1 MKIALFTWTYLNYGT
16 QLQAY
21 SMCTYLKN
29 NGQDI
34 DFINYL
40 THKEDV
46 IRYGK
51 KNLSHQIKRVIKK
64 GKQIS
69 LNRRMA
75 KIGNDNIE
83 ALKNR
88 QYKFNAFMK
97 NSLPLTKKY
106 TATDLLNISDCYDL
120 YIVGSDQ
127 VWSPKYLD
135 GRFFLDFVENKNKL
149 VAYAPSF
156 GVNSLNPEITE
167 RVSKWIQRFEYLS
180 VREIAGKEIIK
191 ELTGKE
197 VPVVLDPTFLF
208 NKDEWYSNF
217 EASNQ
222 QDEKYILCYFLSENS
237 YYWKVVSK
245 IADILGLKV
254 IIVPNTPDDFECPY
268 EKCIDVAPIDFA
280 KMIFDAAYVITD
292 SFHGTAFA
300 INFGIDFLT
309 LARFSEKS
317 KESENSRV
325 KSILELLDFDDRFI
339 VSDTI
344 SCTVEIDKE
353 KWEKCEMLLEKKR
366 EESKQYLDNILK
378 V

>member
-1 MKIALFTWTYLNYGT
+1 M
-16 QLQAY
+16 
-21 SMCTYLKN
+21 
-29 NGQDI
+29 D
-34 DFINYL
+34 
-40 THKEDV
+40 
-46 IRYGK
+46 
-51 KNLSHQIKRVIKK
+51 
-64 GKQIS
+64 
-69 LNRRMA
+69 
-75 KIGNDNIE
+75 
-83 ALKNR
+83 
-88 QYKFNAFMK
+88 
-97 NSLPLTKKY
+97 
-106 TATDLLNISDCYDL
+106 
-120 YIVGSDQ
+120 
-127 VWSPKYLD
+127 
-135 GRFFLDFVENKNKL
+135 
-149 VAYAPSF
+149 
-156 GVNSLNPEITE
+156 PEITE

-180 VREIAGKEIIK
+180 VREIAGKEIIQ

-245 IADILGLKV
+245 IADILEFKV

-268 EKCIDVAPIDFA
+268 EKYIDVAPSDFA
-280 KMIFDAAYVITD
+280 KMIYDAAYVITD

-325 KSILELLDFDDRFI
+325 KSILELLNFDDRFI

-353 KWEKCEMLLEKKR
+353 KWKKCEMLLEKKR

-378 V
+378 I

>member
-51 KNLSHQIKRVIKK
+51 KNLLHQIKRVIKK

-88 QYKFNAFMK
+88 QYKFNVFMK

-156 GVNSLNPEITE
+156 GVNSLDPEITE

-208 NKDEWYSNF
+208 NKVEWYSNF

-268 EKCIDVAPIDFA
+268 EKYIDVAPIDFA
-280 KMIFDAAYVITD
+280 KMIYDASYVITD

>member
-1 MKIALFTWTYLNYGT
+1 MKIALLTWTYFNYGT

-21 SMCTYLKN
+21 SMCMYLKN
-29 NGQDI
+29 NGQDV

-40 THKEDV
+40 TRKEDV

-64 GKQIS
+64 SKQIS

-75 KIGNDNIE
+75 KIGASNIE

-88 QYKFNAFMK
+88 QYKFDTFMK

-106 TATDLLNISDCYDL
+106 TASELLNISDCYDL

-135 GRFFLDFVENKNKL
+135 GRFFLDFVKNKNKL

-156 GVNSLNPEITE
+156 GVKSLDPEITE

-180 VREIAGKEIIK
+180 VREIAGKEIIF

-222 QDEKYILCYFLSENS
+222 QGEKYILCYFLSENS

-245 IADILGLKV
+245 IADILGFKV
-254 IIVPNTPDDFECPY
+254 IIVPNTPDDFERPY
-268 EKCIDVAPIDFA
+268 EKYIDVAPTDFA
-280 KMIFDAAYVITD
+280 KMIYDAAYVITD

-325 KSILELLDFDDRFI
+325 KSILELLNFDDRFI

-344 SCTVEIDKE
+344 SCTVKIDKE
-353 KWEKCEMLLEKKR
+353 KWKKCEVLLEKKR

-378 V
+378 G

>member
-344 SCTVEIDKE
+344 NCTVEIDKE

>member
-135 GRFFLDFVENKNKL
+135 GRFFFDFVENKNKL

-353 KWEKCEMLLEKKR
+353 KWEKCEMLLERKR

>member
-1 MKIALFTWTYLNYGT
+1 M
-16 QLQAY
+16 
-21 SMCTYLKN
+21 
-29 NGQDI
+29 
-34 DFINYL
+34 
-40 THKEDV
+40 
-46 IRYGK
+46 
-51 KNLSHQIKRVIKK
+51 
-64 GKQIS
+64 
-69 LNRRMA
+69 
-75 KIGNDNIE
+75 
-83 ALKNR
+83 
-88 QYKFNAFMK
+88 
-97 NSLPLTKKY
+97 
-106 TATDLLNISDCYDL
+106 
-120 YIVGSDQ
+120 
-127 VWSPKYLD
+127 
-135 GRFFLDFVENKNKL
+135 DFVKNKNKL

-156 GVNSLNPEITE
+156 GVKSLDPEITE

-180 VREIAGKEIIK
+180 VREIAGKEIIL

-197 VPVVLDPTFLF
+197 VPVVLDPIFLF

-245 IADILGLKV
+245 IADTLGFKV
-254 IIVPNTPDDFECPY
+254 IIVPNTPDDFESPY
-268 EKCIDVAPIDFA
+268 EKYIDVAPIDFA
-280 KMIFDAAYVITD
+280 KMIYDAEYVITD

-353 KWEKCEMLLEKKR
+353 KWKKCEILLERKR
-366 EESKQYLDNILK
+366 DESKQYLDNILK

>member
-97 NSLPLTKKY
+97 NILPLTKKY

-353 KWEKCEMLLEKKR
+353 KWEKCEMLLERKR

>member
-1 MKIALFTWTYLNYGT
+1 MKIALLTWTYVNYGT

-29 NGQDI
+29 KGQDV

-40 THKEDV
+40 TRKEDV

-64 GKQIS
+64 SKQIS
-69 LNRRMA
+69 LNRRME

-88 QYKFNAFMK
+88 QYKFDTFMK

-106 TATDLLNISDCYDL
+106 TASDLLNISDCYDL

-135 GRFFLDFVENKNKL
+135 GRFFLDFVKNKNKL

-156 GVNSLNPEITE
+156 GVNSLNSEITE
-167 RVSKWIQRFEYLS
+167 RVSKWIQRFEHLS
-180 VREIAGKEIIK
+180 VREIAGKKIIL

-208 NKDEWYSNF
+208 NKDEWCNNF

-245 IADILGLKV
+245 IADILGFKV
-254 IIVPNTPDDFECPY
+254 IIVPNTPDDFVCPY
-268 EKCIDVAPIDFA
+268 EKYIDVAPIDFA
-280 KMIFDAAYVITD
+280 KMIYNAAYVITD

-325 KSILELLDFDDRFI
+325 KSILELLNFDDRFI

-353 KWEKCEMLLEKKR
+353 KWKNCEILLEKKR

-378 V
+378 K

>member
-353 KWEKCEMLLEKKR
+353 KWEKCEMLLERKR

>member
-1 MKIALFTWTYLNYGT
+1 
-16 QLQAY
+16 
-21 SMCTYLKN
+21 
-29 NGQDI
+29 
-34 DFINYL
+34 
-40 THKEDV
+40 
-46 IRYGK
+46 
-51 KNLSHQIKRVIKK
+51 
-64 GKQIS
+64 
-69 LNRRMA
+69 MA
-75 KIGNDNIE
+75 KIGDDNIE

-88 QYKFNAFMK
+88 QYKFDTFMK
-97 NSLPLTKKY
+97 NCLPLTKKY
-106 TATDLLNISDCYDL
+106 TASELLDISDCYDL

-135 GRFFLDFVENKNKL
+135 GRFFLDFVKNKNKL

-156 GVNSLNPEITE
+156 GVKSLDPEITE

-180 VREIAGKEIIK
+180 VREIAGKEIIQ

-245 IADILGLKV
+245 IADILGFKV

-268 EKCIDVAPIDFA
+268 EKYIDVDPIDFA
-280 KMIFDAAYVITD
+280 KMIYDASYVITD

-325 KSILELLDFDDRFI
+325 KSILELLNFDDRFI

-344 SCTVEIDKE
+344 SFTVEIDKE
-353 KWEKCEMLLEKKR
+353 KWKKCEMLLEKKR

-378 V
+378 A

>member
-88 QYKFNAFMK
+88 QYKFNVFMK

-268 EKCIDVAPIDFA
+268 EKYIDVAPIDFA
-280 KMIFDAAYVITD
+280 KMIYDASYVITD

>member
-1 MKIALFTWTYLNYGT
+1 MKIALLTWTYFNYGT

-21 SMCTYLKN
+21 SMCMYLKN
-29 NGQDI
+29 NGQDV

-40 THKEDV
+40 TRKEDV

-64 GKQIS
+64 SKQIS

-75 KIGNDNIE
+75 KIGDDNIE

-88 QYKFNAFMK
+88 QYKFDTFMK

-106 TATDLLNISDCYDL
+106 TASELLNISDCYDL

-135 GRFFLDFVENKNKL
+135 GRFFLDFVKNKNKL

-156 GVNSLNPEITE
+156 GVKSLNPEITE

-180 VREIAGKEIIK
+180 VREIAGKEIIL

-245 IADILGLKV
+245 IADILGFKV

-268 EKCIDVAPIDFA
+268 EKYIDVAPIDFA
-280 KMIFDAAYVITD
+280 KMIYDAAYVITD

-325 KSILELLDFDDRFI
+325 KSILELLNFDDRFI
-339 VSDTI
+339 VSDTM

-353 KWEKCEMLLEKKR
+353 KWKKCEVLLEKKR

-378 V
+378 G

>member
-1 MKIALFTWTYLNYGT
+1 MRIALLTWTYVNYGT

-29 NGQDI
+29 KGQDV

-40 THKEDV
+40 TRKEDV

-51 KNLSHQIKRVIKK
+51 KNLLYQIKRVIKK
-64 GKQIS
+64 SKQIS

-75 KIGNDNIE
+75 KIGDDNIE

-88 QYKFNAFMK
+88 QYKFDTFMK

-106 TATDLLNISDCYDL
+106 TASDLLDISDCYDL

-135 GRFFLDFVENKNKL
+135 GRFFLDFVKNKNKL

-156 GVNSLNPEITE
+156 GVNSLDPEITE

-180 VREIAGKEIIK
+180 VREIAGKKIIL

-208 NKDEWYSNF
+208 NKDEWCINF
-217 EASNQ
+217 EASDK

-237 YYWKVVSK
+237 YYWKIVSK
-245 IADILGLKV
+245 IADKLGFKV
-254 IIVPNTPDDFECPY
+254 IIVPNTPDDFDCPY
-268 EKCIDVAPIDFA
+268 EKYIDVTPIDFA
-280 KMIFDAAYVITD
+280 RMIYNAEYVITD

-325 KSILELLDFDDRFI
+325 KSILELLNFEDRFV

-344 SCTVEIDKE
+344 NCAVEIDKE
-353 KWEKCEMLLEKKR
+353 KWKKCEILLEKKR
-366 EESKQYLDNILK
+366 EESKQYLNNILK
-378 V
+378 G

>member
-1 MKIALFTWTYLNYGT
+1 MKIALLTWTYFNYGT

-21 SMCTYLKN
+21 SMCTYLQN
-29 NGQDI
+29 NGQDV

-40 THKEDV
+40 TRKEDV

-64 GKQIS
+64 SKQIS

-75 KIGNDNIE
+75 KIGDDNIE

-88 QYKFNAFMK
+88 QYKFDTFMK

-106 TATDLLNISDCYDL
+106 TASELLNISDCYDL

-135 GRFFLDFVENKNKL
+135 GRFFLDFVKNKNKL

-156 GVNSLNPEITE
+156 GVKSLDPEITE

-180 VREIAGKEIIK
+180 VREIAGKEIIQ

-245 IADILGLKV
+245 IADILGFKV
-254 IIVPNTPDDFECPY
+254 IIDPNTPDDFECPY
-268 EKCIDVAPIDFA
+268 EKYIDVAPSDFA
-280 KMIFDAAYVITD
+280 KMIYDAAYVITD

-325 KSILELLDFDDRFI
+325 KSILELLNFDDRFI
-339 VSDTI
+339 VSDII

-353 KWEKCEMLLEKKR
+353 KWKKCEMLLEKKR

>member
-88 QYKFNAFMK
+88 QYKFNVFMK

-156 GVNSLNPEITE
+156 GVNSLDPEITE

-268 EKCIDVAPIDFA
+268 EKYIDVAPIDFA
-280 KMIFDAAYVITD
+280 KMIYDASYVITD

>member
-51 KNLSHQIKRVIKK
+51 KNLLHQIKRVIKK

-88 QYKFNAFMK
+88 QYKFNVFMK

-156 GVNSLNPEITE
+156 GVNSLDPEITE

-268 EKCIDVAPIDFA
+268 EKYIDVAPIDFA
-280 KMIFDAAYVITD
+280 KMIYDASYVITD

>member
-180 VREIAGKEIIK
+180 VREIAGKEIVK

-268 EKCIDVAPIDFA
+268 EKYIDVAPIDFA
-280 KMIFDAAYVITD
+280 KMIYDAAYVITD